1 MLLLSY
7 TWNYPIQDMAIS
19 KVPSLQNVGCGWT
32 CIPILRL
39 HLLIIIFP
47 FVCASLMLIKIQQ
60 KVKVNQLMVPLLY
73 GQASEIWRCRTMA
86 AVSLVMIH
94 TMIYWIRLHI
104 Y

>member
-1 MLLLSY
+1 MDVYTHITIAFANNNISICMRLSY
-7 TWNYPIQDMAIS
+7 AD
-19 KVPSLQNVGCGWT
+19 QN
-32 CIPILRL
+32 
-39 HLLIIIFP
+39 
-47 FVCASLMLIKIQQ
+47 KK